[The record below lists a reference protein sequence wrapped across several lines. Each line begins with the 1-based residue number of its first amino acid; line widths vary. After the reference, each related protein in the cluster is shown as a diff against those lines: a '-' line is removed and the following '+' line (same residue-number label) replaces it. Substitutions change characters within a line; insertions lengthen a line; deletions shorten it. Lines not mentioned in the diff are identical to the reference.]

1 MMQIHYYHK
10 ASIGQSII
18 YGIVFFI
25 LMLPIRLFEIINRM
39 NVENT
44 WVKILYFVFLLLTAY
59 VSVYVYRNKVR
70 NGKISFYKAVY
81 ISTLTVFFGMLIDN
95 LLMEIVTFATNT
107 EHTFMLSAFSF
118 LVVLFFGVLLGL
130 IFGSFIAFFLTKK

>member
-1 MMQIHYYHK
+1 MMQIQYYHK
-10 ASIGQSII
+10 ASIGQGII
-18 YGIVFFI
+18 YGLVFFI
-25 LMLPIRLFEIINRM
+25 LILPVRLFEIIKQVNL
-39 NVENT
+39 EST
-44 WVKILYFVFLLLTAY
+44 WAKILYFVFLLIAAY
-59 VSVYVYRNKVR
+59 ISVYVYRNKVR

-81 ISTLTVFFGMLIDN
+81 VSTLTVFFFLLIDN

-130 IFGSFIAFFLTKK
+130 VFGSFIAFFLAKK